1 MWVCKQHIT
10 LGLEIL
16 TAPHIQRAP
25 AGMTCSFCE
34 QKAELNMYYAHKPLK
49 LKSKISSRNSNDQ
62 VGTSNKQV
70 I

>member
-10 LGLEIL
+10 VGLERL
-16 TAPHIQRAP
+16 TAPHIRRAP

-49 LKSKISSRNSNDQ
+49 LKDEQSSRNGNDQ
-62 VGTSNKQV
+62 VRTSNKQV

>member
-10 LGLEIL
+10 VGLERL
-16 TAPHIQRAP
+16 TAPHIQKAP

-49 LKSKISSRNSNDQ
+49 LKSTRSSRNSNDQ
-62 VGTSNKQV
+62 VRTSNKQV

>member
-1 MWVCKQHIT
+1 MWVCKRHIT
-10 LGLEIL
+10 VGLERL

-34 QKAELNMYYAHKPLK
+34 QEAELNMYYAHKPLK
-49 LKSKISSRNSNDQ
+49 LKSKRSSRNSNDQ
-62 VGTSNKQV
+62 VRTSNKQV